1 MIKIILVE
9 DHQIVR
15 RSLQVLL
22 KQHAD
27 LEVLAAVDGAHK
39 LLELLKSGTKADI
52 VLTDVN
58 MPEMDGIQMI
68 SEIRLINPE
77 INVVMLSILEDEK
90 YAAKSFVSGARAY
103 LSKDVDEVELL
114 FALRHVVNGKRYLS
128 SEISIGVLERFN
140 HQLTN
145 MPEKGAKRLAL
156 SEREQLVLG
165 LIANGM
171 TNQEIAEQV
180 FLSRRTVEGIRQA
193 LIDRTGAK
201 NSAALIRYA
210 VLNGYVS

>member
-15 RSLQVLL
+15 KSLQVLL

-27 LEVLAAVDGAHK
+27 LEVVAAVASAHA
-39 LLELLKSGTKADI
+39 LLELLKNGTSADI
-52 VLTDVN
+52 ILTDVS

-68 SEIRLINPE
+68 SEIHLINNH
-77 INVVMLSILEDEK
+77 IHVVMLSILEDEK

-103 LSKDVDEVELL
+103 LSKDVDETELL
-114 FALRHVVNGKRYLS
+114 FALRQVVNGKRYLS
-128 SEISIGVLERFN
+128 SELSIGVLERFN

-145 MPEKGAKRLAL
+145 MPEKGMPRLAL